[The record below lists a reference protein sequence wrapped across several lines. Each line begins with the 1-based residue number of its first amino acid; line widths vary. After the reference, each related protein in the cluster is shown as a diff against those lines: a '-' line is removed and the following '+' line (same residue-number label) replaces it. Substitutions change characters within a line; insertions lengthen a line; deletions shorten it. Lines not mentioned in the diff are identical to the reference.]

1 MKLNIGGDSVKEG
14 WKILNIQNKPG
25 VDFVGDISNLDQFKD
40 GSVDEIYASHVIEH
54 VDQNNIEKTLKGIYR
69 VLNKNGKIYISV
81 PDMDILCKIFIDSN
95 SSLDM
100 KWHAMRMMF
109 GGQIDK
115 YDYHQFGWNFLFLN
129 GYLNKVGFRRI
140 EKVKRLAIFDDDT
153 SEFAPHGYPI
163 SLNVIAYK

>member
-1 MKLNIGGDSVKEG
+1 MKLNIGGDTVKPG

-25 VDFVGDISNLDQFKD
+25 VDFVGDISNLDQFSD
-40 GSVDEIYASHVIEH
+40 NSVDEIYASHVIEH
-54 VDQNNIEKTLKGIYR
+54 VDQNNIEKTLNGIYR
-69 VLNKNGKIYISV
+69 VLAENGKIYISV
-81 PDMDILCKIFIDSN
+81 PDMDILCKIFMDPN

-115 YDYHQFGWNFLFLN
+115 YDFHYFGWNFLFLN
-129 GYLNKVGFRRI
+129 GYLNKVGFRKI
-140 EKVKRLAIFDDDT
+140 ERVKNFSIFDDT
-153 SEFAPHGYPI
+153 SEFAPHGYLI

>member
-1 MKLNIGGDSVKEG
+1 MKLNIGGDIIKDG
-14 WKILNIQNKPG
+14 WKILNIQNSPG

-115 YDYHQFGWNFLFLN
+115 YDYHYFGWNFLFLD
-129 GYLNKVGFRRI
+129 GYLKKVGFRKI
-140 EKVKRLAIFDDDT
+140 EKVKFLGLFDDT
-153 SEFAPHGYPI
+153 SNYAPYNDVPI

>member
-1 MKLNIGGDSVKEG
+1 MKLNIGGETIKEG
-14 WKILNIQNKPG
+14 WKILNIQRKPG

-54 VDQNNIEKTLKGIYR
+54 VDQNNIEKTLNGIYR
-69 VLNKNGKIYISV
+69 VLGKNGKIYISV
-81 PDMDILCKIFIDSN
+81 PDMDILCKIFMDPN

-109 GGQIDK
+109 GGQTDK
-115 YDYHQFGWNFLFLN
+115 YDFHYFGWNFLFLN
-129 GYLNKVGFRRI
+129 GYLNKVGFRKI
-140 EKVKRLAIFDDDT
+140 EKVKSLSIFDDDT